1 MFVVPVA
8 ADALGVNLFIYTH
21 NSIKTNLLLYPYKK
35 GSQIDIY
42 LKYDRLGGSYHGCD
56 HYSPLVL
63 LLGTVIDIAQSTPT
77 LTVLTSVGM
86 SMSGSIS
93 ASTVSTPMQLSLQHT
108 PMSTDAN
115 EENMWTIP
123 PSISSVLL
131 NTHPLS
137 SLYEGSANR
146 RLPSSSS
153 IPALNHPIRS
163 QPPSRSSDS
172 TTTATHTNNP
182 SGCLQPTPAR
192 SADSISTATHT
203 NHPSHHLQPTPAKYS
218 DSVTTATHT
227 NHPSYRLH
235 PTHTSH
241 TPTPSNFLPSTQS
254 IVRST
259 FPLPVS
265 AQDIAGPSSSA
276 PSPDCSTP
284 ISSTSHKMNTLASA
298 SHQTSALQSLE
309 FGSSRNVSSINNTAS
324 SQQSSQNL
332 PDKNINEERIFND
345 IIQGC
350 ADDAQ
355 DFYFDEFGAHLDGT
369 LAKKAPLER
378 PPAPVTVT
386 SADIMSLENFMGPDR
401 DPVFVPSQEDSDVP
415 LEPSSQ
421 GDIMVD
427 EDTETI
433 SEIPEEFQV
442 KGRPKGQKWSRTSVN
457 LSGFAN
463 TALEMVDR
471 IPWDVDGQHQ
481 FRLFCEP
488 DDWIDR

>member
-1 MFVVPVA
+1 
-8 ADALGVNLFIYTH
+8 
-21 NSIKTNLLLYPYKK
+21 
-35 GSQIDIY
+35 
-42 LKYDRLGGSYHGCD
+42 
-56 HYSPLVL
+56 
-63 LLGTVIDIAQSTPT
+63 
-77 LTVLTSVGM
+77 
-86 SMSGSIS
+86 MSGSIS

-115 EENMWTIP
+115 EENMWAIP
-123 PSISSVLL
+123 PSISSVLP

-172 TTTATHTNNP
+172 ATTATHTNNP

-192 SADSISTATHT
+192 SADSVSTATHT
-203 NHPSHHLQPTPAKYS
+203 NHPSHRLQPTPAKYS

-227 NHPSYRLH
+227 NHPSHRLQPTPAKYFDSVTTATHTNHPSYHLH

-298 SHQTSALQSLE
+298 SHQTSAMQSLE

-332 PDKNINEERIFND
+332 PDKNINEERIFSD

-350 ADDAQ
+350 SDDAQ

-369 LAKKAPLER
+369 LVKKAPLER

-386 SADIMSLENFMGPDR
+386 SADIMSLEDFMGPDR
-401 DPVFVPSQEDSDVP
+401 DPVFLPS
-415 LEPSSQ
+415 
-421 GDIMVD
+421 
-427 EDTETI
+427 
-433 SEIPEEFQV
+433 
-442 KGRPKGQKWSRTSVN
+442 
-457 LSGFAN
+457 
-463 TALEMVDR
+463 
-471 IPWDVDGQHQ
+471 
-481 FRLFCEP
+481 
-488 DDWIDR
+488 